1 MISKKFSSNEII
13 CSNDRVSRPE
23 IMSEINYNCCLVKDI
38 IQLSIKEILLEE
50 MSFLIVG
57 IYLRVF
63 SLGNY
68 LSKGSLVDKVSFK
81 FSM

>member
-1 MISKKFSSNEII
+1 
-13 CSNDRVSRPE
+13 
-23 IMSEINYNCCLVKDI
+23 MSEINYNCCLVKDI
-38 IQLSIKEILLEE
+38 VQLSIKEILSEE

-57 IYLRVF
+57 INLRVF

>member
-1 MISKKFSSNEII
+1 
-13 CSNDRVSRPE
+13 
-23 IMSEINYNCCLVKDI
+23 MSEINYNCCLVKDI
-38 IQLSIKEILLEE
+38 VQLSIKEILLEE

-57 IYLRVF
+57 INLRVF